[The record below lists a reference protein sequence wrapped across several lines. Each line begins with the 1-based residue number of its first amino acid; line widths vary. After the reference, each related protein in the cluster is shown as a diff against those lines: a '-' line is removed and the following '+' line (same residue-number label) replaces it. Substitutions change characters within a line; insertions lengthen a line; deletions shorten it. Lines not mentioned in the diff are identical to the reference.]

1 MSTTTPSGTA
11 APVSWV
17 ELQVDPNTEEIKD
30 VQRTIPADEW
40 GQKGGPRA
48 VEAQALIELARAE
61 GDQPFR
67 FVEPSALCRI
77 DERDADASALAAV
90 TTRYYAYDLNA
101 LLDMLKGTNPPPQWA
116 KKHLRMALRLL
127 LAELGAQRQTN
138 LALRQELVEL
148 RKQLGAARN
157 AALHEAA

>member
-1 MSTTTPSGTA
+1 MSTATPPGTA
-11 APVSWV
+11 APVTWV
-17 ELQVDPNTEEIKD
+17 ELQVDPNTDEVKD

-40 GQKGGPRA
+40 GQNGGPRA

-77 DERDADASALAAV
+77 DERGADAFALATV
-90 TTRYYAYDLNA
+90 TTRYYAFELNA
-101 LLDMLKGTNPPPQWA
+101 LLDMLKGRKPPPQWA
-116 KKHLRMALRLL
+116 KKHLRMSLKLL
-127 LAELGAQRQTN
+127 IAELSAQRQTN
-138 LALRQELVEL
+138 LALRQELVQL
-148 RKQLGAARN
+148 RRQLGTARN